1 MTIIVDATSTLVRSA
16 GVKNYV
22 WHWLRHLRRQADE
35 DIAIRAF
42 PFLNDVGLLDH
53 ETSALSRRDTILRLA
68 LIKSMN
74 ESGLPPLDWMIRGGD
89 IFHGTNLLRRAPRQA
104 KLTATIH
111 DLTCWLMPEV
121 HTPANVK
128 ADREFGEN
136 ILRHADGLIAVS
148 ENTRQ
153 DAIRLLGI
161 DPDRIHTIY
170 SGIAD
175 SYFEAPHKNQAVRRP
190 RPYALYVGTIEP
202 RKNLNTLLD
211 AWKLLKPSL
220 RSEFDL
226 LIVGPL
232 GWGYDQ
238 TLPRVLTEATYLGY
252 VPEDD
257 LPGLTAGA
265 TVFVYP
271 SLYEGFGFP
280 VAQAMAA
287 GVPVITS
294 NNSSL
299 PEITGDGAVLIDPKS
314 ASEIASALTRVFES
328 ESLQADLAVKGRKRV
343 DLFRW
348 EKCATE
354 SLHFFRSVLG
364 SV

>member
-1 MTIIVDATSTLVRSA
+1 MTIIIDATSTLVRSA

-35 DIAIRAF
+35 NITVRAF
-42 PFLNDVGLLDH
+42 PFLDDLGALDH
-53 ETSALSRRDTILRLA
+53 ENSALSQISTIWRLA
-68 LIKSMN
+68 LLKNMN
-74 ESGLPPLDWMIRGGD
+74 DAGFPPLDWMIRGGD
-89 IFHGTNLLRRAPRQA
+89 IFHGTNMLRRAPRRA
-104 KLTATIH
+104 KLTATVH

-128 ADREFGEN
+128 ADRRFGEN
-136 ILRHADGLIAVS
+136 ILKRAQGLIAVS

-161 DPDRIHTIY
+161 APERIHKIY
-170 SGIAD
+170 SGVAE
-175 SYFEAPHKNQAVRRP
+175 SYYDPPHKSEST

-202 RKNLNTLLD
+202 RKNLETLLD
-211 AWKLLKPSL
+211 AWALLKPSL
-220 RSEFDL
+220 RSEVDL
-226 LIVGPL
+226 RIAGPL
-232 GWGYDQ
+232 GWNSERTFARIQ
-238 TLPRVLTEATYLGY
+238 SEANYLGY
-252 VPEDD
+252 VPEAD

-287 GVPVITS
+287 GAPVITS
-294 NNSSL
+294 NNSCL
-299 PEITGDGAVLIDPKS
+299 PEITGDAAILIDAQS
-314 ASEIASALTRVFES
+314 ASEIAAALTRVFES
-328 ESLQADLAVKGRKRV
+328 ESLRADLTARGRKRA